1 MFFLNTGEYIAGKCS
16 VANGIN
22 CSLVGQQPLGFS
34 GEETP
39 TSSPI
44 LPLST
49 VTATLFTAT
58 SDGIYIKNIMFTNV
72 TSSDVTV
79 TLYLNGT
86 ATANKFVSE
95 AVVKAKTTVTLDS
108 SGFTQFPVPLP
119 TISGGGGSSSWGGI
133 SGNIEDQ
140 IDLVDNFSKRILN
153 GTAGEAI
160 SSGMAV
166 VIWTDGKIYKY
177 NITNDTHAGL
187 TCGIAKTSTSS
198 DGEPITVTLPG
209 NIHIESG
216 SGWDSGLK
224 YFISSTSVLI
234 TTPPTLGI
242 VKLIGTGIS
251 VDTIFVDNYNE
262 IITI

>member
-1 MFFLNTGEYIAGKCS
+1 MFVLNSGEFIAGKCS

-22 CSLVGQQPLGFS
+22 CSLVFQQQVLEG
-34 GEETP
+34 

-44 LPLST
+44 AALGTSSAILY
-49 VTATLFTAT
+49 TA
-58 SDGIYIKNIMFTNV
+58 SDDVVYVKNIILTNV

-86 ATANKFVSE
+86 ATANKFIAE
-95 AVVKAKTTVTLDS
+95 AVIKPKTTITLDS

-119 TISGGGGSSSWGGI
+119 TISGGGGSSIWGGI
-133 SGNIEDQ
+133 TGTITDQ
-140 IDLVDNFSKRILN
+140 TDLVDNFSRKLLE

-177 NITNDTHAGL
+177 NITNDSHAGL
-187 TCGIAKTSTSS
+187 TCGIAKTSTSA
-198 DGEPITVTLPG
+198 DGEPITITLPG
-209 NIHIESG
+209 NIHTESG

-224 YFISSTSVLI
+224 YFISSTSILT
-234 TTPPTLGI
+234 TTPPTTGI

-251 VDTIFVDNYNE
+251 VDTIFIDNYNE
-262 IITI
+262 LITI